1 MRAPKNAVSVR
12 SMIGRTTG
20 VNEVTFKLRDG
31 SKTTCLYYKPYPK
44 KVDMPGPRDLLVDM
58 WEMLDNSVNNIK
70 SPVGGDA
77 SQIEWHKARGRAQA
91 EIIAMIMSAFYPDAD
106 AVTREALA
114 RWKART
120 AGEPHETPG
129 LAEDI
134 WNPAPSAPE
143 KRAPKPTGNR
153 IPDSAVDTVRQG
165 ITLGMFTKEQMA
177 STYSVTV
184 AELVEQLGLD

>member
-1 MRAPKNAVSVR
+1 MRAPKNAVSIR
-12 SMIGRTTG
+12 SMIGRATG

-31 SKTTCLYYKPYPK
+31 SKATCLYYKPYPK
-44 KVDMPGPRDLLVDM
+44 KVDMTGPRDLLVDM
-58 WEMLDNSVNNIK
+58 WEQFDRTIDAVK
-70 SPVGGDA
+70 AGDH
-77 SQIEWHKARGRAQA
+77 QEEWHKARGSAQA
-91 EIIAMIMSAFYPDAD
+91 QFIQMIMSAFYPDSN
-106 AVTREALA
+106 AVTREGLA
-114 RWKART
+114 RWKARQEGT
-120 AGEPHETPG
+120 DHETPG

-134 WNPAPSAPE
+134 WNPAPPVPE

-165 ITLGMFTKEQMA
+165 DTLAMFTKEQMA